1 VQEPPL
7 KIAGDASRYDYP
19 DSTEN
24 FSQAGALYRLMSES
38 QKCQLIDNLAAVL
51 ATVPLAI
58 QLRQLAQFE
67 QADPDYGSRVA
78 KRLDIGSAV
87 AGLR

>member
-1 VQEPPL
+1 
-7 KIAGDASRYDYP
+7 
-19 DSTEN
+19 
-24 FSQAGALYRLMSES
+24 
-38 QKCQLIDNLAAVL
+38 
-51 ATVPLAI
+51 VPLAI

-78 KRLDIGSAV
+78 KRLDIGSAE